1 MSVIIAVFIV
11 CFIKIILL
19 FYLTRKTL
27 IKRINKV
34 NLIIALSRTGV
45 NSNDKITEIYAIA
58 TNVKSEYWEKIVLT
72 NV

>member
-1 MSVIIAVFIV
+1 MIAVFIV

-27 IKRINKV
+27 IKSINKV
-34 NLIIALSRTGV
+34 NLIITLSRTGV
-45 NSNDKITEIYAIA
+45 NSNDKITKIYAIA
-58 TNVKSEYWEKIVLT
+58 TNVEREYWEKIVLT